1 MPIDPITLAQAG
13 PVAILLF
20 GITMVVIGFTRG
32 DIIPGFVYRQEQAQ
46 RAKAEAQAERS
57 TEAMAALTATVQ
69 KALDVLLRD
78 AGR

>member
-1 MPIDPITLAQAG
+1 MPFDPTALAQAG
-13 PVAILLF
+13 PVAILLT
-20 GITMVVIGFTRG
+20 GITLLVVGFTRG
-32 DIIPGFVYRQEQAQ
+32 DIVPGFVYRGEQAQ

-69 KALDVLLRD
+69 RALDVLLRD

>member
-13 PVAILLF
+13 PVAILLT
-20 GITMVVIGFTRG
+20 GITLLVIGFTRG
-32 DIIPGFVYRQEQAQ
+32 DLVPGYIFKAEQAQ

>member
-1 MPIDPITLAQAG
+1 MPDIQALADAG
-13 PVAILLF
+13 TVVILLTF
-20 GITMVVIGFTRG
+20 ISAIVLGAIRG
-32 DIIPGFVYRQEQAQ
+32 DWVPGFIYRLEQTQ